1 VKREDVLQQKNL
13 PDSGLTTVQEA
24 VEKRQHPRVP
34 VSIGVEIVDSKT
46 HVRITGR
53 ATDFGVGGC
62 YVDTMTT
69 FAEGTPVDVFLHW
82 QDRTL
87 HLRAL
92 VSYTVNSRSI
102 GMGLSFT
109 ETTADEGSTLLDWVK
124 GLDVEPPQTPRPGQ
138 EPGLEIETGSETKLL
153 RKHRLEDIVDELVA
167 LLVRR
172 QVLTETE
179 GAELRDRISG

>member
-1 VKREDVLQQKNL
+1 VKREDVPQQTILPEPGLQ
-13 PDSGLTTVQEA
+13 TVAEA
-24 VEKRQHPRVP
+24 VDKRQHARVP
-34 VSIGVEIVDSKT
+34 VSVGVEILEART

-62 YVDTMTT
+62 YVDTMNT

-82 QDRTL
+82 EGRTL

-92 VSYTVNSRSI
+92 VSYAVNGRSI

-109 ETTADEGSTLLDWVK
+109 GTSAEEGATLLDWVT
-124 GLDVEPPQTPRPGQ
+124 GVGGGPQQEPRVVEPEIGPG
-138 EPGLEIETGSETKLL
+138 GETKLM
-153 RKHRLEDIVDELVA
+153 RAHRLEEIIDDLVT

-172 QVLTETE
+172 QVLTESE
-179 GAELRDRISG
+179 GAELRDRIAR